1 MKKLALLFCLIVLSA
16 GPAFATF
23 SIVAIDRDTGEMGVA
38 VASRYFSVGAVV
50 PWAEADV
57 GAVATQA
64 SVNVGYGPRALELLK
79 EGLTAQQVLDRLFEE
94 DTFPGKA
101 GRQIAIV
108 DRRGN
113 VAVFTGEAAN
123 DWRGHRTGATY
134 SVQGNILA
142 GPEVVDAMAEA
153 FENTTGELTE
163 RLYAAL
169 AAGDAAGGDRRGRQ
183 SASILVVGKGIGR
196 NTNNDRYAYVNV
208 DDHPEP
214 FGELRRLLDI
224 QLGINHSSRLRRS
237 LRAGE
242 LGAAMLSAERL
253 IRYRPLSATAFM
265 DRGFLLYLTG
275 QADSAIDSFRRAR
288 GLAADNFEELWERM
302 VSTSA
307 YQSVGED
314 TEFVKRVLNG
324 N

>member
-1 MKKLALLFCLIVLSA
+1 MKKLALLFCLIALSA

-79 EGLTAQQVLDRLFEE
+79 EGLTAQQVLDRLFEQ

-113 VAVFTGEAAN
+113 VAVFTGEAAS
-123 DWRGHRTGATY
+123 DWRGHRRGATY
-134 SVQGNILA
+134 FVQGNILA

-169 AAGDAAGGDRRGRQ
+169 AAGDAAGSRHQSSSWERELAGTRTTTAMHTSTSMIIPTRSGSCAACLTSTTRPGCAVRCEKVIWTRRC
-183 SASILVVGKGIGR
+183 
-196 NTNNDRYAYVNV
+196 
-208 DDHPEP
+208 
-214 FGELRRLLDI
+214 
-224 QLGINHSSRLRRS
+224 
-237 LRAGE
+237 
-242 LGAAMLSAERL
+242 
-253 IRYRPLSATAFM
+253 
-265 DRGFLLYLTG
+265 FLLSG
-275 QADSAIDSFRRAR
+275 
-288 GLAADNFEELWERM
+288 
-302 VSTSA
+302 
-307 YQSVGED
+307 
-314 TEFVKRVLNG
+314 
-324 N
+324 